1 MSQLQKLISSKITTS
16 FFEDEEVQVHYQEGN
31 IGSDVDFYYLNTS
44 VNASDNGMSDL
55 PLIQIIIEPSFNKRI
70 ITRKYEQLSDVVG
83 KIGGLLSVSKTI
95 GSMFLAVFTQVK
107 MIRTFV
113 SQLNFNPMRRRTK
126 KNDEKK
132 KNRKPS
138 KLTMDL
144 TSKIKENENFMKEK
158 TFRENQNLSF
168 SLSIPI
174 SSQLKKNPEIDNS
187 NMKFEKKEIR
197 FQKIQKVEFNKLCP
211 KNLPSEINCIPTD
224 SQRNEDLLKKL
235 EKFKFEIN
243 DKKENSDFSYWS
255 YLKTKLKRNFGVSL
269 NLKEKSIL
277 QSEQTFKRETDVLFI
292 LKRFTEI
299 EKMKSVLF
307 TKQQQKLFEFIKLP
321 QIYVDDKKAIETDE
335 RKWQNKSLE
344 NSEKDM
350 LEILKSYEEKMK
362 KNESE
367 ITEIDKRILEIL
379 MN

>member
-1 MSQLQKLISSKITTS
+1 
-16 FFEDEEVQVHYQEGN
+16 
-31 IGSDVDFYYLNTS
+31 
-44 VNASDNGMSDL
+44 
-55 PLIQIIIEPSFNKRI
+55 
-70 ITRKYEQLSDVVG
+70 
-83 KIGGLLSVSKTI
+83 
-95 GSMFLAVFTQVK
+95 
-107 MIRTFV
+107 
-113 SQLNFNPMRRRTK
+113 
-126 KNDEKK
+126 
-132 KNRKPS
+132 
-138 KLTMDL
+138 
-144 TSKIKENENFMKEK
+144 
-158 TFRENQNLSF
+158 
-168 SLSIPI
+168 
-174 SSQLKKNPEIDNS
+174 
-187 NMKFEKKEIR
+187 
-197 FQKIQKVEFNKLCP
+197 
-211 KNLPSEINCIPTD
+211 
-224 SQRNEDLLKKL
+224 
-235 EKFKFEIN
+235 
-243 DKKENSDFSYWS
+243 
-255 YLKTKLKRNFGVSL
+255 
-269 NLKEKSIL
+269 LKEKSIL